1 MLTLLTATGARPEA
15 WAICERLMARQDY
28 TGQVRWVV
36 VDDGPE
42 QQPITFSREGWSLE
56 VIRPEPHWQSGQN
69 TQARNLAAGLE
80 AIGAGERVQCLED
93 DDYYT
98 PGWLSA
104 VDSWL
109 ATDDLVGESYARY
122 FNVRTGLG
130 HAHRNNQH
138 ASLCAT
144 ACKGEGLVALRKA
157 VANKRTFIDLDLWA
171 RFRGPKRL
179 RRANLTV
186 GIKGLPGRGGIG
198 GGHRDSY
205 GHPMNLRDWLGED
218 AAIYGR

>member
-28 TGQVRWVV
+28 AGPVRWVI

-42 QQPITFSREGWSLE
+42 PQPVTFAREGWALE
-56 VIRPEPHWQSGQN
+56 VIRPEPLWQPGQN

-80 AIGAGERVQCLED
+80 VIRPGERVQLLED
-93 DDYYT
+93 DDYYA

-104 VDSWL
+104 VAGWL
-109 ATDDLVGESYARY
+109 ESHDMVGESYARY
-122 FNVRTGLG
+122 FNVATGNG

-144 ACKGEGLVALRKA
+144 AVKGDALAMLRDCVKRR
-157 VANKRTFIDLDLWA
+157 RTFIDMDLWA
-171 RFRGPKRL
+171 RFRGQKKLHRTD
-179 RRANLTV
+179 LTV

-198 GGHRDSY
+198 GGHRKDY
-205 GHPMNLRDWLGED
+205 GRPMNLRDWLGED
-218 AAIYGR
+218 ASIYGR